1 MAQTPLKHCGPCH
14 SGRSHGEIPSLT
26 EEVEF
31 PSQSGEQQSFQPQW
45 TDCICSLPRL
55 RLSLSGEGMQGALGG
70 VWHSLH

>member
-1 MAQTPLKHCGPCH
+1 MAQTPLKHC
-14 SGRSHGEIPSLT
+14 SSHGKVLSLT

-45 TDCICSLPRL
+45 TDRTCSLPRHQ
-55 RLSLSGEGMQGALGG
+55 LSLSGEGMQGARGG